1 MLHDLSITTSVLLY
15 LLHLCSRMA
24 KKGIF
29 RMEHNDSYQ
38 AMLDAV
44 QAFHHKHDFKNT
56 GGEEMTYRMALMAE
70 ELGEIGACVTK
81 GKSKESLA
89 EETADLFILLIGTAI
104 SADFDLNDAFWKK
117 NEQNYAT

>member
-1 MLHDLSITTSVLLY
+1 MVDS
-15 LLHLCSRMA
+15 HL
-24 KKGIF
+24 
-29 RMEHNDSYQ
+29 EQDSYQ
-38 AMLDAV
+38 SMLDAV
-44 QAFHHKHDFKNT
+44 QSFHDKHDFKNT

-104 SADFDLNDAFWKK
+104 SADFDLNKAFWKK
-117 NEQNYAT
+117 MNIIMQRESRIVNGRVRVSEFRD